1 MYFPSSPPPT
11 SPTPQAHRT
20 QTPAPERRWEPAQ
33 EAGCKAAH
41 VGISLSSTHQRIP
54 EHRRRSLHPI
64 YDDGSE
70 APGRTG
76 MCSRPPGTRGRTL
89 IHSLGFLASQVA
101 FQCPGQLPG
110 STRLTQRLTLLTLS
124 SPASRPLLP
133 WGSSSSWLVFGT
145 LGGFLLI
152 FPSFPLS
159 A

>member
-20 QTPAPERRWEPAQ
+20 QTPAPEERWEPAP

-89 IHSLGFLASQVA
+89 IHSLGFTSST
-101 FQCPGQLPG
+101 GGLPVPR
-110 STRLTQRLTLLTLS
+110 TAARLTPRLTQRLTLLTLS

-133 WGSSSSWLVFGT
+133 L
-145 LGGFLLI
+145 GFLLLLAC
-152 FPSFPLS
+152 F
-159 A
+159 